1 MNRPDIGASRALTIL
16 CVVVLGLFP
25 KPTNAQARLAEGRL
39 LRATES
45 GRPMPVAGEYI
56 VLHRVGTDRAAPLDS
71 VRSGAD
77 GRFRFRY
84 QRTGD
89 PQALYFVS
97 ARYEGIAYFSP
108 PLRADTVR
116 GEDADIIVYATTTDT
131 STLRTQGRH
140 LVVSAPR
147 GNEREIAEVFE
158 LENSGF
164 RTIVARDS
172 THPLWSIGLPDE
184 ARNPAVA
191 PGDVAAA
198 AIVFRNGRAELYAPL
213 SPGVRQ
219 FVVTYQLPIATTALS
234 IPTERALAVLEVL
247 LEEPRAAVEGAGL
260 REVAPA
266 PIEDRQFHRFLA
278 QDVPENAVVRV
289 TVPAPVSQNRS
300 VVRMLGIAV
309 AAIMI
314 AALATWLVR
323 RRRAAP
329 ARARGVVY
337 SGTAQSHVDRLIAD
351 LATLDARFE
360 REPSPSAEMRGSYE
374 RDRADLKSRI
384 AAALADEEHRS

>member
-1 MNRPDIGASRALTIL
+1 MLALLAIPAVAAGQT
-16 CVVVLGLFP
+16 
-25 KPTNAQARLAEGRL
+25 RLAEGRL

-45 GRPMPVAGEYI
+45 GRPTPVAGEYI

-71 VRSGAD
+71 VRSGSD

-97 ARYEGIAYFSP
+97 ARYQGIAYFSP

-116 GEDADIIVYATTTDT
+116 GEDADIIVYATTNDT

-147 GNEREIAEVFE
+147 GSEREVAEVFE

-164 RTIVARDS
+164 RTIIARDS
-172 THPLWSIGLPDE
+172 THPLWSIGLPEE

-198 AIVFRNGRAELYAPL
+198 AIVFRNGRAELYAPI

-219 FVVTYQLPIATTALS
+219 FVVTYRLPMATTALS
-234 IPTERALAVLEVL
+234 IPTEREVAVLEVL
-247 LEEPRAAVEGAGL
+247 LEEPRATVEGAGL

-266 PIEDRQFHRFLA
+266 PIEDRQFRRFLA
-278 QDVPENAVVRV
+278 QDAPANAVVRV
-289 TVPAPVSQNRS
+289 TVPSPVSQNSS
-300 VVRMLGIAV
+300 VVLMLGLAV
-309 AAIMI
+309 AVIMI
-314 AALATWLVR
+314 AALAAWHLR

-329 ARARGVVY
+329 VHA
-337 SGTAQSHVDRLIAD
+337 SGAAHSDTPQSQVDRLIAD

-360 REPSPSAEMRGSYE
+360 REQAPSAEMRGAYE

>member
-16 CVVVLGLFP
+16 CVVVLGLP
-25 KPTNAQARLAEGRL
+25 NATHAQARLAEGRL

-45 GRPMPVAGEYI
+45 GRPAPVAGEYI

-116 GEDADIIVYATTTDT
+116 GEDADIIVYATTSDT

-147 GNEREIAEVFE
+147 GSDREIAEVFE

-164 RTIVARDS
+164 RTIIARDS
-172 THPLWSIGLPDE
+172 TNPLWSIGLPDA
-184 ARNPAVA
+184 ARNPSVA

-198 AIVFRNGRAELYAPL
+198 AIVFRDGRAELYAPI

-234 IPTERALAVLEVL
+234 IPTERELAVLEVL
-247 LEEPRAAVEGAGL
+247 LEEPRATVEGAGL

-278 QDVPENAVVRV
+278 QDAPAHAVVRV

-300 VVRMLGIAV
+300 VVRMLGLAV
-309 AAIMI
+309 ALIMI
-314 AALATWLVR
+314 AALATWLLR
-323 RRRAAP
+323 RRRATPVFASGGAP
-329 ARARGVVY
+329 PAV
-337 SGTAQSHVDRLIAD
+337 AQSQVDRLIAD

-360 REPSPSAEMRGSYE
+360 REQTPSADMRGAYE
-374 RDRADLKSRI
+374 RDRADLKARI
-384 AAALADEEHRS
+384 AAALAEEEQRS